1 VNVGPTT
8 PWKLRGGLALLV
20 VAIIAAYAN
29 SFHGPFIFDD
39 VPSIVS
45 NRSVRHLGS
54 WQVLAAP
61 PDAVTTTGRPLVN
74 LSLAINY
81 AIGGLA
87 VEGYHVV
94 NLVLHILAALALF
107 GLVRRTLLLPA
118 LSARFAEGSTGLA
131 LAAALLWALHP
142 LQTES
147 VTYVVQRAESIVGL
161 FYLLTLYGLARGAGS
176 TRGQPWHAVAAVAC
190 VLGMASKE
198 VMVSAPIVALAY
210 HRIFMASSLRESL
223 RRRWGVWLAMA
234 ASWVLLVVVYHLSQ
248 NRGGSAGFGLGMT
261 PWQYLRTQF
270 GCMVHYLRLV
280 FWPSP
285 LVLDY
290 GYPVANSAAEI
301 VPYAI
306 VVLVLAA
313 LTAVALARQPKWGFL
328 GLSFFAILAPSSSII
343 PLVGQTKA
351 EHRMYLPLAAVVTL
365 IVLAAY
371 VGLGRLRAGRVS
383 VALVSIVAA
392 ALAWGTFRRNKD
404 YQSEITLWDI
414 TIANC
419 PSNDRAY
426 HSRGSAYAVKG
437 QFATALPDFDKAL
450 ALNPRYVKAYSGRG
464 VALAGLGRYE
474 EAIRDHSRAIRLKPE
489 SADAYNSRGSAYGN
503 LGQFDAAINDLDK
516 AISLD
521 PYFDEAYYNRGTA
534 YESKGQLDVAIK
546 DFDKAITLWPEYAL
560 AYLSRG
566 MIYDNQGQY
575 ELAIKDYDQAI
586 RLRPGYAEAYNNRGS
601 AYLAQ
606 GKMDVAIKDFDKAI
620 DLQPAGAQ
628 GYSNRGN
635 IHMSRGQIELAIKD
649 YDKAIE
655 LKPDLAAAYQN
666 RAVARLQIK
675 AYDLAW
681 ADVNMLRSLGV
692 TPSPGFI
699 QDLTKL
705 SGRSE

>member
-1 VNVGPTT
+1 MSPAPVTST
-8 PWKLRGGLALLV
+8 KPWAAMAVLILA
-20 VAIIAAYAN
+20 IGAAYAN

-39 VPSIVS
+39 VPSIVN
-45 NRSVRHLGS
+45 NRTVRHLGS

-81 AIGGLA
+81 AVGGLA
-87 VEGYHVV
+87 VEGYHVA

-118 LSARFAEGSTGLA
+118 LSARFAAASTGLA
-131 LAAALLWALHP
+131 LAVALLWALHP

-147 VTYVVQRAESIVGL
+147 VTYVVQRSESIVGL
-161 FYLLTLYGLARGAGS
+161 FYLLLLYCLVRGAS
-176 TRGQPWHAVAAVAC
+176 SDRGVLWHALAVLTC
-190 VLGMASKE
+190 TLGMASKE
-198 VMVSAPIVALAY
+198 VMVSAPLVALAY
-210 HRIFMASSLRESL
+210 HRIFVARSWKET
-223 RRRWGVWLAMA
+223 RWRWRLWLALA
-234 ASWVLLVVVYHLSQ
+234 ATWVLLAIVYPMSQ

-270 GCMVHYLRLV
+270 GCIVDYLRLV
-280 FWPSP
+280 FWPGP

-313 LTAVALARQPKWGFL
+313 LTAVALARRPKWGFL
-328 GLSFFAILAPSSSII
+328 GLFFFAILAPSSSII

-365 IVLAAY
+365 VVLAGY
-371 VGLGRLRAGRVS
+371 LGLGRMRAGRVS
-383 VALVSIVAA
+383 AALVSVVAA
-392 ALAWGTFRRNKD
+392 ALAFGTFQRNKD

-414 TIANC
+414 SISNC
-419 PSNDRAY
+419 PRNDRAY
-426 HSRGSAYAVKG
+426 HSRGSAYAVKSRY
-437 QFATALPDFDKAL
+437 AEALQDFDKAI
-450 ALNPRYVKAYSGRG
+450 ALNPRYVKAHSGRG
-464 VALAGLGRYE
+464 IALAGLGRYE
-474 EAIRDHSRAIRLKPE
+474 EAIRDHSRAIRLKPD
-489 SADAYNSRGSAYGN
+489 SADAYNSRGSAFGN
-503 LGQFDAAINDLDK
+503 LGQLDAAIKDFDK

-534 YESKGQLDVAIK
+534 YETKGQLDAAIK
-546 DFDKAITLWPEYAL
+546 DFDRAIALWPEYAL
-560 AYLSRG
+560 AYVSRG
-566 MIYDNQGQY
+566 MVYDRQGRY
-575 ELAIKDYDQAI
+575 ELAIQDYDKAI
-586 RLRPGYAEAYNNRGS
+586 RLRPDYAEAYNNRGS

-606 GKMDVAIKDFDKAI
+606 GKMDVALKDFDKAI
-620 DLQPAGAQ
+620 ALQPASAQ

-635 IHMSRGQIELAIKD
+635 VHMGRGQIELAIQD

-655 LKPDLAAAYQN
+655 IKPDLAAAYQN
-666 RAVARLQIK
+666 RAIARLRIK

-681 ADVNMLRSLGV
+681 ADVKMLRTLGV
-692 TPSPGFI
+692 APNPDFV
-699 QDLTKL
+699 QDLSRL